1 MRVTSLAL
9 ALPAVLSVVAGL
21 ALSVPARPAEAKPEY
36 AKKEGKDCA
45 FCHVNPKG
53 GGPRNAKGDEYV
65 KNGRKFPPAPGGFGE
80 DKAFSNENNGKAFEF
95 VRKAL
100 EIQHYADAARRL
112 GELKPKEKKGSPG
125 AQLLANTEGA
135 LDGKGRD
142 LVKAAKEA
150 IQGGKTQEAAD
161 AMIRVETEFKGRDP
175 SKEVSAL
182 RASLLKLP
190 GGKEAEVAA
199 KATAPQRLS
208 YLDALMKDA
217 EGNRIGALR
226 VMNDLVAKFPD
237 GPFATDAKT
246 KVAEWTPAA
255 GGAMP
260 AMGG

>member
-1 MRVTSLAL
+1 MRVTSFLA
-9 ALPAVLSVVAGL
+9 ALPAVLAVAAGL
-21 ALSVPARPAEAKPEY
+21 ALTAPAKPAEAKPEY
-36 AKKEGKDCA
+36 AKKEGKECA
-45 FCHVNPKG
+45 YCHVKATG
-53 GGPRNAKGDEYV
+53 GGPRTAKGDEYA

-100 EIQHYADAARRL
+100 EVQHWADAARRL

-161 AMIRVETEFKGRDP
+161 AMIRVETEFKGREP
-175 SKEVSAL
+175 AKEVSAL

-199 KATAPQRLS
+199 KALEPQRLTF
-208 YLDALMKDA
+208 LDALMKDA

-226 VMNDLVAKFPD
+226 LLNDLVAKFPD
-237 GPFATDAKT
+237 GPYATDAKT
-246 KVAEWTPAA
+246 KLAEWSPPAP
-255 GGAMP
+255 GAP